1 MKENIMITPA
11 FTQANDVDI
20 DTSGDYCKSKT
31 YRVWNKLSAAR
42 PVSHRSL
49 FGI

>member
-1 MKENIMITPA
+1 MKENIMKTPA
-11 FTQANDVDI
+11 FTQANDMDI

-42 PVSHRSL
+42 AVSHEARSE
-49 FGI
+49 